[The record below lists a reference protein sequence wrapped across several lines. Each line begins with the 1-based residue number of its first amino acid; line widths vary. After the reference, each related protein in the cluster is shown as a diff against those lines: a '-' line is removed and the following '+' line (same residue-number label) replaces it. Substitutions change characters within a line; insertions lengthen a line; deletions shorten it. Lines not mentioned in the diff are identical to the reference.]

1 MLFETQCASITAIFY
16 TTKGDLV
23 EIKNNALQL
32 FNLES
37 LFQKEHKLK
46 TVTHWDWD
54 LVQEKLFGKIEY
66 GVAVGKPH
74 SGKTTIANHLAKSM
88 GMKVVSV
95 EAITQTLKEEI
106 AKRDEKDI
114 EEVQVS
120 NEEVEAKISEVL
132 NAAKGSKTKY
142 VVDGLHLIHKT
153 QADYSAFLKKI
164 GMPEFILNC
173 QVSNKVGL
181 DRYCEKNEK
190 ENNEE
195 TQAEYK
201 ALEEAD
207 LAFRPPLLEEFE
219 KHAARCKI
227 ISLNTD

>member
-1 MLFETQCASITAIFY
+1 MTRSNGSFRVRHNPSLIRTA
-16 TTKGDLV
+16 TTHPWLG
-23 EIKNNALQL
+23 NSNP
-32 FNLES
+32 
-37 LFQKEHKLK
+37 
-46 TVTHWDWD
+46 
-54 LVQEKLFGKIEY
+54 
-66 GVAVGKPH
+66 KP
-74 SGKTTIANHLAKSM
+74 
-88 GMKVVSV
+88 
-95 EAITQTLKEEI
+95 
-106 AKRDEKDI
+106 
-114 EEVQVS
+114 
-120 NEEVEAKISEVL
+120 
-132 NAAKGSKTKY
+132 
-142 VVDGLHLIHKT
+142 
-153 QADYSAFLKKI
+153 
-164 GMPEFILNC
+164 NC

>member
-1 MLFETQCASITAIFY
+1 M
-16 TTKGDLV
+16 
-23 EIKNNALQL
+23 
-32 FNLES
+32 
-37 LFQKEHKLK
+37 
-46 TVTHWDWD
+46 
-54 LVQEKLFGKIEY
+54 
-66 GVAVGKPH
+66 
-74 SGKTTIANHLAKSM
+74 
-88 GMKVVSV
+88 
-95 EAITQTLKEEI
+95 
-106 AKRDEKDI
+106 
-114 EEVQVS
+114 
-120 NEEVEAKISEVL
+120 
-132 NAAKGSKTKY
+132 
-142 VVDGLHLIHKT
+142 IHKT